1 MTVVSTLEVRDLF
14 VRYGKSIVAVQGAS
28 IEVREGEIVSLLGQ
42 NGAGKSTILKS
53 IAGIV
58 SPLSGSIRY
67 GDVDLTAKGAPRIPA
82 GIAYVPEDRG
92 VFASLS
98 VGENLRLG
106 AVSRRDRQEIDA
118 DVESQLDRFP
128 ILRKYWSRGASLLS
142 GGEQQQL
149 AIARAL
155 MIRPRLLL
163 LDEPTLGLAP
173 IIVDLIFDVVQQLNA
188 EGVTILLVEQNA
200 VRSIAVSDRS
210 YVIQAPGR
218 ILGSGDARQLAA
230 NAEVVEYLG
239 FSPLGETAE
248 RGE

>member
-1 MTVVSTLEVRDLF
+1 MATLEVSDLF

-28 IEVREGEIVSLLGQ
+28 LEVREGEIVSLLGQ
-42 NGAGKSTILKS
+42 NGAGKSTILKT
-53 IAGIV
+53 IAGILTPV
-58 SPLSGSIRY
+58 SGQVCY
-67 GDVDLTAKGAPRIPA
+67 GHLDLTAKGSARIPA

-106 AVSRRDRQEIDA
+106 AVARRDRQNVEA
-118 DVESQLDRFP
+118 DIEAQLLRFP
-128 ILRKYWSRGASLLS
+128 VLKKYWSRGASLLS

-155 MIRPRLLL
+155 MIRPKLLL

-173 IIVDLIFDVVQQLNA
+173 IIVDLIFDVVQQLNR

-200 VRSIAVSDRS
+200 MRSIAISDRS
-210 YVIQAPGR
+210 YVVQAPGR
-218 ILGSGDARQLAA
+218 ILGSGTAADLAA
-230 NAEVVEYLG
+230 NAEVVDYLG
-239 FSPLGETAE
+239 FSPLGDAPG
-248 RGE
+248 RGM

>member
-1 MTVVSTLEVRDLF
+1 MSALEVSELF

-28 IEVREGEIVSLLGQ
+28 LQVKQGEIVTLLGQ
-42 NGAGKSTILKS
+42 NGAGKSTILKA

-58 SPLSGSIRY
+58 SPLSGTITY
-67 GDVDLTAKGAPRIPA
+67 GDTDLTQNKVPRIPA

-106 AVSRRDRQEIDA
+106 AVSRRDRQGIDA
-118 DVESQLDRFP
+118 DIEAQLERFP

-155 MIRPRLLL
+155 MIRPKLLL

-200 VRSIAVSDRS
+200 VRSIAISHRS
-210 YVIQAPGR
+210 YVIQAPGK
-218 ILGSGDARQLAA
+218 IIGSGTAEELAS
-230 NAEVVEYLG
+230 NAEVIDYLG
-239 FSPLGETAE
+239 FSPLDGVIT
-248 RGE
+248 GKDV

>member
-1 MTVVSTLEVRDLF
+1 MTMLNVHDLF

-28 IEVREGEIVSLLGQ
+28 IEVHEGEIVSLLGQ
-42 NGAGKSTILKS
+42 NGAGKSTILKV
-53 IAGIV
+53 IAGLQP
-58 SPLSGSIRY
+58 PLSGQVQF
-67 GDVDLTAKGAPRIPA
+67 GDTDLLHKGANRIAA

-106 AVSRRDRQEIDA
+106 AVTRRDRTEVDA
-118 DVESQLDRFP
+118 DVEMQLDRFP

-149 AIARAL
+149 SIARAL
-155 MIRPRLLL
+155 MIRPKLLL

-173 IIVDLIFDVVQQLNA
+173 IIVDLIFDVVQQLND

-200 VRSIAVSDRS
+200 VRSIAISDRS
-210 YVIQAPGR
+210 YVVQAPGR
-218 ILGSGDARQLAA
+218 IIGSGTAQELADNPA
-230 NAEVVEYLG
+230 VVDYLG
-239 FSPLGETAE
+239 FSPLGEHPVK
-248 RGE
+248 GE

>member
-1 MTVVSTLEVRDLF
+1 MSTLDVRDLF

-42 NGAGKSTILKS
+42 NGAGKSTILKT

-58 SPLSGSIRY
+58 APLSGSIAY
-67 GDVDLTAKGAPRIPA
+67 GDVDLTAKGASRISA

-118 DVESQLDRFP
+118 DVEAQLERFP

-188 EGVTILLVEQNA
+188 EGVTVLLVEQNA
-200 VRSIAVSDRS
+200 VRSIAISDRS

-218 ILGSGDARQLAA
+218 VLGSGDARQLAA
-230 NAEVVEYLG
+230 NDEVVEYLG
-239 FSPLGETAE
+239 FSPLGDATE
-248 RGE
+248 RGQ

>member
-1 MTVVSTLEVRDLF
+1 MTTLNVHDLF

-42 NGAGKSTILKS
+42 NGAGKSTILKV
-53 IAGIV
+53 IAGLQP
-58 SPLSGSIRY
+58 PLSGQVQF
-67 GDVDLTAKGAPRIPA
+67 GDTDLLHKGANRIAA

-106 AVSRRDRQEIDA
+106 AVTRRDRAEVDA
-118 DVESQLDRFP
+118 DVEMQLDRFP

-149 AIARAL
+149 SIARAL
-155 MIRPRLLL
+155 MIRPKLLL

-173 IIVDLIFDVVQQLNA
+173 IIVDLIFDVIQQLND

-200 VRSIAVSDRS
+200 VRSIAISDRS
-210 YVIQAPGR
+210 YVVQAPGR
-218 ILGSGDARQLAA
+218 IIGSGTAQELAD
-230 NAEVVEYLG
+230 NAAVVDYLG
-239 FSPLGETAE
+239 FSPLGEHPVK
-248 RGE
+248 GE

>member
-1 MTVVSTLEVRDLF
+1 MTTLTVHDLF

-42 NGAGKSTILKS
+42 NGAGKSTILKV
-53 IAGIV
+53 IAGLQP
-58 SPLSGSIRY
+58 PLSGEVSF
-67 GDVDLTAKGAPRIPA
+67 GDIDLLHKGANRIAA

-106 AVSRRDRQEIDA
+106 AVTRRDRTGVDA
-118 DVESQLDRFP
+118 DIEMQLERFP

-149 AIARAL
+149 SIARAL
-155 MIRPRLLL
+155 MIRPKLLL

-173 IIVDLIFDVVQQLNA
+173 IIVDLIFDVIQQLND

-200 VRSIAVSDRS
+200 VRSIAISDRS
-210 YVIQAPGR
+210 YVVQAPGR
-218 ILGSGDARQLAA
+218 IIGSGTAQELAD
-230 NAEVVEYLG
+230 NAAVVDYLG
-239 FSPLGETAE
+239 FSPLGADPAK
-248 RGE
+248 GD